1 MKKFIIFLAS
11 IVTILLVAAIL
22 IPIIFKE
29 DIQMGMKKILDDSI
43 EAQVYFEPSKF
54 GLTLFKN
61 FPNPTASIEDFG
73 IVGLNQF
80 EGDTLLSVES
90 FNITINLFS
99 LFSDVYT
106 IRSINLIKPRINI
119 IILKNGNA
127 NYEIVKETENTPGEE
142 ENTSNFN
149 LSIDQWN
156 FTDGRISYSDETLDF
171 FILLDGF
178 NHSGSGDIS
187 LDIYDLSTSTIVD
200 KATVSYEG
208 TKYLNG
214 QSISADAKI
223 NINIPEFKFTF
234 RDNAIRVN
242 DFPVSFEGYFAM
254 PDEDMEMDIS
264 FASTNSSIKSLYS
277 LIPGVY
283 TESFDNIK
291 AEGEMTFSGFVKG
304 TYNDQSMPAYQVK
317 LKATNGSISYSNL
330 PTPITNIN
338 LDMEVDCKDGNTDNT
353 RIEIKQMKMD
363 MGTNPFEGSLLVR
376 NLIDYS
382 MKAELNAKLNL
393 GELSS
398 MFPIEGTDMKGVFS
412 LNVKADGIY
421 DSIRNVL
428 PAITA
433 SMYMEDGFIKSS
445 EFPTPLEKVSFVAA
459 VDGSS
464 GKMQDFVVKVDDFSM
479 TMGGEELTGHLLL
492 NNLVDYNWDLFLKG
506 NLDLEVISEIYPI
519 DDLKYSGILSAD
531 IETEGK
537 YSDVVAERYD
547 QFPTEGK
554 FQLSNFSF
562 TSSDLPQGMKIGEST
577 VIMNPRNLKVESF
590 SGTIGK
596 SDLEINGLVTNYI
609 DFIFQETALIHGKM
623 KLNSN
628 VIDINEWISSDE
640 TSVESEEEM
649 KMEVLEIPRNFD
661 FEFESTIK
669 SIYYDN
675 LHLQNATG
683 LLTIRDGVLDMSDLS
698 FDLLGGA
705 IVMNG
710 KYDTR
715 IIDTP
720 AFDYK
725 LNIKS
730 LSIPQAFTSF
740 TTVQTFVPMAR
751 HMSGNFST
759 NFNISGLLK
768 KDMTPVFESLN
779 GKGLI
784 QIADAF
790 VKESKLVSGIS
801 GFMKSDM
808 KSDQLSLKDVIMK
821 TSLENGRAHVAPF
834 DLTLGNQKA
843 NVSGSIGADGTLDY
857 FLSTEV
863 EAGIV
868 GQQVNE
874 LLATI
879 GGQNNTPPSS
889 KIKLNFNISGTYDKP
904 KILLAGTTST
914 DGKTTTV
921 KEAVK
926 QEIDS
931 QVEATKKE
939 VEKKVQD
946 ETEELMEKGEEQLQQ
961 QLDTLKKELTKDLK
975 DEAGEVLGKQLDS
988 TTNELKKSLENIFK
1002 KKKKNR

>member
-11 IVTILLVAAIL
+11 IVTLLLAAAIL

-29 DIQMGMKKILDDSI
+29 DIQKGMKKILDDGI
-43 EAQVYFEPSKF
+43 DAQVYFEPSKF

-80 EGDTLLSVES
+80 EGDTLLSVNS
-90 FNITINLFS
+90 FDITINLFS
-99 LFSDVYT
+99 LFGDVYT
-106 IRSINLIKPRINI
+106 IKSINLVRPRINV

-127 NYEIVKETENTPGEE
+127 NYEIVKESENLPAEADS
-142 ENTSNFN
+142 TSNFK

-156 FTDGRISYSDETLDF
+156 ITEGKLSYSDETMDYF
-171 FILLDGF
+171 MFLDGF
-178 NHSGSGDIS
+178 SHSGSGDIS
-187 LDIYDLSTSTIVD
+187 LDIYDLSTNTIVEN
-200 KATVSYEG
+200 ATVSYEG

-214 QSISADAKI
+214 QRISADAKI

-234 RDNAIRVN
+234 KDNAMQVN
-242 DFPVSFEGYFAM
+242 DFPFSFEGYFAM
-254 PDEDMEMDIS
+254 PEEDIKMDIS

-277 LIPGVY
+277 LIPGTY

-291 AEGEMTFSGFVKG
+291 AEGEMTFSGFAKG
-304 TYNDQSMPAYQVK
+304 IYNDQSMPAYQVR
-317 LKATNGSISYSNL
+317 LIASNGSISYPNL
-330 PTPITNIN
+330 PTPIKNIN

-353 RIEIKQMKMD
+353 RIEIKKMKMD
-363 MGTNPFEGSLLVR
+363 MGNNPFEGSLLVR

-382 MKAELNAKLNL
+382 MKADLNAKLNL
-393 GELSS
+393 AELSS
-398 MFPIEGTDMKGVFS
+398 MFPIEGTDVKGIFS

-421 DSIRNVL
+421 DSIKNVL

-433 SMYMEDGFIKSS
+433 SMNIEDGFIKSS
-445 EFPTPLEKVSFVAA
+445 EFPTPLEKVSFSAV

-464 GKMQDFVVKVDDFSM
+464 GKMQDFVVNVDNFSM
-479 TMGGEELTGHLLL
+479 TMGGEIITGHLLL
-492 NNLVDYNWDLFLKG
+492 KNLVDYNWDLFLKG
-506 NLDLEVISEIYPI
+506 NLDLEVISEVYPI
-519 DDLKYSGILSAD
+519 EDMKYSGMLSAD
-531 IETEGK
+531 IETKGK
-537 YSDVVAERYD
+537 YSDVVAERYN
-547 QFPTEGK
+547 QFPTQGT

-562 TSSDLPQGMKIGEST
+562 TSVDLPQGMKIAEST
-577 VIMNPRNLKVESF
+577 VIMNPRNLNVESF

-596 SDLEINGLVTNYI
+596 SDLEIHGSVTNYI

-628 VIDINEWISSDE
+628 AIDINEWISSDE
-640 TSVESEEEM
+640 TSVESDEEEM
-649 KMEVLEIPRNFD
+649 QVEVLEIPRNLD

-675 LHLQNATG
+675 LHLQNAKG

-698 FDLLGGA
+698 FDMLGGA

-715 IIDTP
+715 IIDKP

-740 TTVQTFVPMAR
+740 TTIQTFAPMAR
-751 HMSGNFST
+751 HMNGNFST

-768 KDMTPVFESLN
+768 KDMTPVYESLN

-801 GFMKSDM
+801 GFMKSDV

-834 DLTLGNQKA
+834 DLQLGNQKA
-843 NVSGSIGADGTLDY
+843 NVTGSIGADGTLDY

-874 LLATI
+874 LLATM
-879 GGQNNTPPSS
+879 GGQKNTPPSS

-904 KILLAGTTST
+904 KILLAGTTSS

-921 KEAVK
+921 KEEVK
-926 QEIDS
+926 QEIDG

-939 VEKKVQD
+939 VEKKVED
-946 ETEELMEKGEEQLQQ
+946 ETEKLMKKGEEQLQQ
-961 QLDTLKKELTKDLK
+961 QLDTLKKEITKDLK
-975 DEAGEVLGKQLDS
+975 DGAGEVLGEQLDS
-988 TTNELKKSLENIFK
+988 TTNELKKSLESIFK
-1002 KKKKNR
+1002 KKKKN